1 MVNKVRK
8 PQRAEQRKAPRQPQ
22 RVEMQAE
29 IDRIL
34 DRLDAEIP
42 EAQKRMD
49 ELLARLRRAA

>member
-1 MVNKVRK
+1 MKRAPQQP
-8 PQRAEQRKAPRQPQ
+8 PQRQQLPPKR
-22 RVEMQAE
+22 EMEAD

-49 ELLARLRRAA
+49 ELLARLRTTRIGAAA

>member
-1 MVNKVRK
+1 MKRA
-8 PQRAEQRKAPRQPQ
+8 PQQSPQ
-22 RVEMQAE
+22 GQQLPPKREMEAD

-49 ELLARLRRAA
+49 ELLARLRTTRIGAAA